1 MTSEVPPMPDE
12 TAPRP
17 CATAPLAGVR
27 IVDVSMLGPGAL
39 TTHLA
44 DLGADVIKVEP
55 PGGEYVRKM
64 VWPFIEGVSLLH
76 WHISRGKRSVEL
88 DLRTEAG
95 LEVFRDLVRGAD
107 AVVEAMRPGAL
118 DRRGLGFAALSELN
132 PRLVMRSISGY
143 GASGPYRD
151 LPSHGIAYDTWAG
164 VVTPAVDANGFTYL
178 PEHASIGIHAGPLYG
193 ALGLVAAILAARET
207 GRGSHVEVGQA
218 DAAAAMDWLRSETYR
233 AYERPEDEVSGNPVD
248 DYERRTPGTGGMADG
263 VRYQVYRS
271 ADGHVLFMASERKFW
286 KNFCAGVGRM
296 DLYDRRPGAEFADH
310 ARGDLATRAE
320 LTEIFAT
327 RTTAEWI
334 WFAGEHDTT
343 IAPVNTPKSIIEDPQ
358 FADRLPWLPAETF
371 GIDELPFPV
380 RFDGSNPQPR
390 GRAPKPGEH
399 AAEVLA
405 GVLGYDEE
413 KVAEL
418 RAAGAF
424 GRA

>member
-1 MTSEVPPMPDE
+1 
-12 TAPRP
+12 
-17 CATAPLAGVR
+17 
-27 IVDVSMLGPGAL
+27 
-39 TTHLA
+39 
-44 DLGADVIKVEP
+44 
-55 PGGEYVRKM
+55 M

-248 DYERRTPGTGGMADG
+248 D
-263 VRYQVYRS
+263 
-271 ADGHVLFMASERKFW
+271 
-286 KNFCAGVGRM
+286 
-296 DLYDRRPGAEFADH
+296 
-310 ARGDLATRAE
+310 
-320 LTEIFAT
+320 
-327 RTTAEWI
+327 
-334 WFAGEHDTT
+334 
-343 IAPVNTPKSIIEDPQ
+343 
-358 FADRLPWLPAETF
+358 
-371 GIDELPFPV
+371 
-380 RFDGSNPQPR
+380 
-390 GRAPKPGEH
+390 
-399 AAEVLA
+399 
-405 GVLGYDEE
+405 
-413 KVAEL
+413 
-418 RAAGAF
+418 
-424 GRA
+424 